1 MTRLNPW
8 IFKLEEGMSLCY
20 SNFNLLEE
28 DLSILLFKLIFE
40 IDLLKVHMLYQH
52 RVNYIFAPKVQPKTF
67 FYLLMT

>member
-8 IFKLEEGMSLCY
+8 IFKLEEGTSLCY

-40 IDLLKVHMLYQH
+40 IDLLKVHMLY
-52 RVNYIFAPKVQPKTF
+52 
-67 FYLLMT
+67 